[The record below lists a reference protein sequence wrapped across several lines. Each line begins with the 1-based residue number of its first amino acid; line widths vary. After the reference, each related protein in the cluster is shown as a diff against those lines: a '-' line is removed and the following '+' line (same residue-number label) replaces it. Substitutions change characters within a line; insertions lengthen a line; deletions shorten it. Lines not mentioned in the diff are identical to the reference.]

1 MRITLSTL
9 LVLLLSLLISSCE
22 NQFPTNTEDNDDF
35 PTDTVDTLESQIN
48 TYDYIGEY
56 EMETRVIAILADGTL
71 DTLPEIV
78 VDPVSIYLKDNQLYV
93 LTYHFGMPNLDKEEP
108 IIFLKSPNRK
118 CISEEPTDTTTN
130 IEDVP
135 FEDSTMRIVMMN
147 GFVYT
152 IVHGAFV
159 GSKPIVVSR
168 INETSLE
175 FQPSEIFKV
184 LIVDFTGENYST
196 LYQHF
201 DYKPMY
207 RKEGKL
213 QWDVELIMEYDNPLY
228 WESDPLAIT
237 SIKYHNILRKK
248 V

>member
-1 MRITLSTL
+1 MPRPQ
-9 LVLLLSLLISSCE
+9 E
-22 NQFPTNTEDNDDF
+22 EHH
-35 PTDTVDTLESQIN
+35 
-48 TYDYIGEY
+48 
-56 EMETRVIAILADGTL
+56 AI
-71 DTLPEIV
+71 
-78 VDPVSIYLKDNQLYV
+78 PVSLPQALFPEVPKPGLSQSGHGPLY
-93 LTYHFGMPNLDKEEP
+93 EP
-108 IIFLKSPNRK
+108 DRKLHISERFPRK

-135 FEDSTMRIVMMN
+135 VEDSTMRIVMMN